1 MKSFGIL
8 RTNPGLTTN
17 IKIMVDSKYGL
28 SLDSI
33 NSSPE
38 LSSMKFKKVDF
49 NKSNYYDELIPYFY
63 DGLPAET
70 AYTIKYDD
78 DSYTMTTDF
87 ANQYDEIYQYG
98 ARNIVNNKSYEEEY
112 EYFAPL
118 YVRKKNLPN
127 NFIIFRVD
135 GTGIGKLGRENFKD
149 EVVSKLK
156 TVKLFDL
163 TKKTSLG
170 EWLRMNIDDNEF
182 FPETPFEMSF
192 QRLEFSKWNGIEY
205 RSGGY
210 ISKSLFLDDVLE
222 EEKEIFEME
231 KFIFDG
237 YKNNKV
243 VFPNILN
250 LSFLFDD
257 TPSDEQGLRKWSMNR
272 YYGFYIDN
280 MERVSNISP
289 YSPPAIKS
297 GFTIIDG
304 NILHSNDGDPFVNGW
319 TENTPMHVEFDG
331 TYYKVE
337 KFTVDLPK
345 IFTPVKVSSTN
356 SLPKKPSIPKKGGP
370 LTQAPVV
377 MTNINNYIVPD
388 GYISDDNV
396 LQTVDK
402 WRIISDINLVGKQS
416 KINSNIGKIGTDKKL
431 VRFDG
436 TFFDIEDFD
445 RSDVWIIEVDGIYHN
460 LVRQLDGSIMLSTDY
475 GFEFSK
481 DFFRYFVNRNV
492 SGYTTTVS
500 IKVDANNTPKS
511 FPIYRLN
518 FSDVKDFDTR
528 IVDTEPSKFE
538 YDVNDEI
545 VYTDETKL
553 YFTDHNSSTLPRQ
566 LDDFVYKDKVVN
578 IPVSSE
584 YTSNQETFKVTGGQ
598 LSPIWRKNP
607 VYCRW
612 SYEGSLSANDYPYI
626 LNNSLLFESH
636 NRTTNTFD
644 PNPNRAERNLDYFYT
659 INSSSPKYSH
669 HTLHIEKSDIYG
681 IDTRFDFRHDSY
693 EGLTKYV
700 AGTTSVAVDYDYFS
714 TILNLKSA
722 FDNGRTIK
730 NTKKYSTFISGDNS
744 TPNYTLFRGIKF
756 SLYDINNIK
765 TDQNGQIE
773 TINTTNKNT
782 FENYKFSIVLT
793 AADNGMQWDIIDRWK
808 MDRKYLKGD
817 IVIHDDIL
825 YIAANDTICD
835 SPSVLRWGREE
846 VADTQNPTGLIY
858 SKYLLKPA
866 PYNML
871 AYTTTSPA
879 DKVPFRV
886 WENYDSNIT
895 KAGNDWL
902 IYQPNDEAAIEI
914 FGSIF
919 WSPLDEL
926 ETKYNNRNVVYK
938 DGDYYR
944 FDEVGSIS
952 FWNPLYAI
960 RLTVVSGDPDNKSE
974 RRGYSAGI
982 IVLYNKSFYKSK
994 KNNNM
999 YPPENQNYWE
1009 KIDYEFK
1016 NSKWKPVPVWIPNTQ
1031 YTKDSYVIHNGTLY
1045 KADTVDNVIP
1055 FNTIPNKSKLWT
1067 RMYSLGTSTNIIYGR
1082 KYNSI
1087 ILHNGEYYRIVN
1099 NPNASTLD
1107 NGIKIYINH
1116 RYKNVLVN
1124 IYVNDNT
1131 IPNLK
1136 NSNRDQMYTSINKKL
1151 TAKNFIESLNNLT
1164 LRNGF
1169 SDYIKYVV
1177 IDENGIKKQYGYGSN
1192 LTKLPHL
1199 LLAERPEQVLVKVDS
1214 LEVIPINETKLKPK
1228 KTLIDG
1234 RITEITQLNHFN
1246 NTHVA
1251 VDILQ
1256 TNDTPSVIKNYS
1268 GMTSLSD
1275 NVIFRFSGNYM
1286 PLFYDVQLFNTDNS
1300 IEYKRIDLIFEISC
1314 KQNVNFKFDVNGTK
1328 LMNSYDILPGASF
1341 SNTFDYYTQIVP
1353 ILNDNVTDVEFLYEV
1368 LDKSREKRRIG
1379 EILDLDDDSFNKNDS
1394 IWYDMGHN
1402 EGMATLVPGT
1412 ASPVHRTSDLY
1423 PGNHFEFF
1431 GSNNLVSIMETSTPS
1446 DNALSF
1452 EFFIKFSDVDTLSV
1466 FMGNGKLFFGVQGKR
1481 VFMKNDFEDGTSKAI
1496 YTDPVLENDVWY
1508 HIVFSRSYSDGV
1520 TTAAVFIDG
1529 RNAVATDS
1537 ATGLKYDFM
1546 IKHDKKYELVN
1557 TSKIEYVI
1565 GGSKPGMQNEY
1576 TTTTT
1581 INTATIISTPIGGG
1595 LRQIISVV
1603 VTGNYST
1610 LTKGTYLDFTY
1621 GVSGFNLT
1629 THWTGTVDSV
1639 SYDPGTNKTTI
1650 LPYFGST
1657 IPTHTTINNTGNRT
1671 VIFGTPK
1678 TSYTFSGCISSIR
1691 LYDRVLGESEVREYF
1706 VAEHKTLSIKY
1717 RATEGDIKLEL
1728 HTDEPRLILNIETDP
1743 SISYYNLQVGAT
1755 GGNTPYMFSVNGGQY
1770 SYTPTYFTN
1779 LQKNTT
1785 LNVTVKDFIG
1795 LTSSAGYY
1803 TVNGDINSI
1812 YEFSGAITY

>member
-17 IKIMVDSKYGL
+17 IKIMVDSKYGM

-70 AYTIKYDD
+70 AYAIKYDD

-135 GTGIGKLGRENFKD
+135 GPGIGKLGRENFKD

-257 TPSDEQGLRKWSMNR
+257 TPADEQGLRKWSMNR

-289 YSPPAIKS
+289 YSPPALKS

-370 LTQAPVV
+370 VTQAPVV

-431 VRFDG
+431 IRFDG

-722 FDNGRTIK
+722 FDNGETLK
-730 NTKKYSTFISGDNS
+730 NTKKYSSFVSGDNS
-744 TPNYTLFRGIKF
+744 TPNHTLFRGIKF
-756 SLYDINNIK
+756 SLYDVDNIK

-835 SPSVLRWGREE
+835 SPSVIRLGREE
-846 VADTQNPTGLIY
+846 VAITTQNPTGLIY

-871 AYTTTSPA
+871 AYTSNDPYSLN
-879 DKVPFRV
+879 PFRV
-886 WENYDSNIT
+886 ETEEKYDINPANT
-895 KAGNDWL
+895 GNDWL
-902 IYQPNDEAAIEI
+902 IYQPNDESANEI
-914 FGSIF
+914 YGSIF

-926 ETKYNNRNVVYK
+926 ETNYKNGYVVYK

-960 RLTVVSGDPDNKSE
+960 RLTVVSGNQKNMPE

-982 IVLYNKSFYKSK
+982 IVLYNKSFYQSK
-994 KNNNM
+994 KDNNM
-999 YPPENQNYWE
+999 YPPEDQKYWE

-1016 NSKWKPVPVWIPNTQ
+1016 NSKWKPVPVWITNLQ
-1031 YTKDSYVIHNGTLY
+1031 YNNDSYVVHNGTLY
-1045 KADTVDNVIP
+1045 KAVTTDNVIP
-1055 FNTIPNKSKLWT
+1055 FNTIPNKSKLWV
-1067 RMYSLGTSTNIIYGR
+1067 RMYSLDASTNIIYGR

-1087 ILHNGEYYRIVN
+1087 IQHNGEYYRIVN

-1177 IDENGIKKQYGYGSN
+1177 IDENGIKKQYGYASN

-1234 RITEITQLNHFN
+1234 KITEITQLNHFN

-1256 TNDTPSVIKNYS
+1256 TNDTPNVIKNYS
-1268 GMTSLSD
+1268 GMVSLSD

-1300 IEYKRIDLIFEISC
+1300 VEYKRIDLMFEISC

-1328 LMNSYDILPGASF
+1328 LMNSYEILPGASF

-1353 ILNDNVTDVEFLYEV
+1353 ILNDNVTGVEFLYEV

-1402 EGMATLVPGT
+1402 EGMATLVSGT

-1431 GSNNLVSIMETSTPS
+1431 GSNNSIMETSTAD

-1452 EFFIKFSDVDTLSV
+1452 EFFIKFLDVDTLSV
-1466 FMGNGKLFFGVQGKR
+1466 FMGNGTLFFGVEGKR
-1481 VFMKNDFEDGTSKAI
+1481 AFMKNNFDENGTITKFAI
-1496 YTDPVLENDVWY
+1496 YSDPVLEKDVWY

-1520 TTAAVFIDG
+1520 TTATVFIDG
-1529 RNAVATDS
+1529 RNAIATDS
-1537 ATGLKYDFM
+1537 PNSSPNSLTYDFM
-1546 IKHDKKYELVN
+1546 TSNGIPGQKNVDYIRVTTADGIK
-1557 TSKIEYVI
+1557 YVI
-1565 GGSKPGMQNEY
+1565 GGSKPGMQND
-1576 TTTTT
+1576 
-1581 INTATIISTPIGGG
+1581 NT
-1595 LRQIISVV
+1595 L
-1603 VTGNYST
+1603 
-1610 LTKGTYLDFTY
+1610 
-1621 GVSGFNLT
+1621 
-1629 THWTGTVDSV
+1629 
-1639 SYDPGTNKTTI
+1639 
-1650 LPYFGST
+1650 LP
-1657 IPTHTTINNTGNRT
+1657 
-1671 VIFGTPK
+1671 
-1678 TSYTFSGCISSIR
+1678 TSYTFRGFISSVR

-1755 GGNTPYMFSVNGGQY
+1755 GGNTPYMFSVNGQPY
-1770 SYTPTYFTN
+1770 SYTPTGLTN

>member
-8 RTNPGLTTN
+8 RTNTGLTTN

-205 RSGGY
+205 KSGGY

-243 VFPNILN
+243 VFPNIMN

-257 TPSDEQGLRKWSMNR
+257 TPADEQGLRKWSMNR

-289 YSPPAIKS
+289 YLPPALKS

-319 TENTPMHVEFDG
+319 TENTPMYVEFDG

-370 LTQAPVV
+370 VTQASVV

-396 LQTVDK
+396 LKTVDK
-402 WRIISDINLVGKQS
+402 WKIISDIKLVGKQS
-416 KINSNIGKIGTDKKL
+416 KINSNIGKIGTDKKII
-431 VRFDG
+431 RFDG

-700 AGTTSVAVDYDYFS
+700 VGTTSVAVDYDYFS

-730 NTKKYSTFISGDNS
+730 NTKKYSTFISADNS

-817 IVIHDDIL
+817 IVTYDDVL
-825 YIAANDTICD
+825 YIAANDTMCD
-835 SPSVLRWGREE
+835 TPSVLRWGREE
-846 VADTQNPTGLIY
+846 VVITTQNPTGLTY

-871 AYTTTSPA
+871 AYKAEDDANKSQ
-879 DKVPFRV
+879 FRV
-886 WENYDSNIT
+886 EYYDSNLT

-902 IYQPNDEAAIEI
+902 IYQPNDEKPNDEI
-914 FGSIF
+914 HGSIF
-919 WSPLDEL
+919 WSPFDEL
-926 ETKYNNRNVVYK
+926 INKYENGYVVYK
-938 DGDYYR
+938 DGDYYT
-944 FDEVGSIS
+944 FDNSPSIS

-960 RLTVVSGDPDNKSE
+960 RLTLVSGDTNNRSE
-974 RRGYSAGI
+974 RRGYSSGI
-982 IVLYNKSFYKSK
+982 IVLYNKSFYQSIKD
-994 KNNNM
+994 NNM
-999 YPPENQNYWE
+999 YPPENEKFWK
-1009 KIDYEFK
+1009 KIDYDFTK
-1016 NSKWKPVPVWIPNTQ
+1016 SKWKLIPVWIPNMQ
-1031 YTKDSYVIHNGTLY
+1031 YEHNSYVVHNSILY
-1045 KADTVDNVIP
+1045 KAADTTGKVIT
-1055 FNTIPNKSKLWT
+1055 FNILPNKSKLWK
-1067 RMYSLGTSTNIIYGR
+1067 RVYSLVASTSFVYGR
-1082 KYNSI
+1082 KSNSI

-1116 RYKNVLVN
+1116 RYKNILVN

-1136 NSNRDQMYTSINKKL
+1136 NSNRDQMYNSINKKL

-1164 LRNGF
+1164 LKNGF

-1177 IDENGIKKQYGYGSN
+1177 IYENGIKKQYGYGSN

-1214 LEVIPINETKLKPK
+1214 LEIIPINESKLKPK
-1228 KTLIDG
+1228 RSLNDG
-1234 RITEITQLNHFN
+1234 RITESLQLNHFN
-1246 NTHVA
+1246 NTHMA
-1251 VDILQ
+1251 VDIIQ
-1256 TNDTPSVIKNYS
+1256 TNDTPNVIKNYN

-1300 IEYKRIDLIFEISC
+1300 IEYKRIDLTFEISC
-1314 KQNVNFKFDVNGTK
+1314 KQNVNFKFNVNGENLQK
-1328 LMNSYDILPGASF
+1328 SYDILPGVSF

-1353 ILNDNVTDVEFLYEV
+1353 ILNENIPDVEFLYEV

-1402 EGMATLVPGT
+1402 EGMATLFPGT
-1412 ASPVHRTSDLY
+1412 ASPVHRTSDFY
-1423 PGNHFEFF
+1423 PGNHFEFY
-1431 GSNNLVSIMETSTPS
+1431 GSNNSIMETSTAD

-1452 EFFIKFSDVDTLSV
+1452 EFFIKFLDVDTLSV
-1466 FMGNGKLFFGVQGKR
+1466 FMGNGTLFFGVEGKR
-1481 VFMKNDFEDGTSKAI
+1481 AFMKNNFDENGIITPSAI
-1496 YTDPVLENDVWY
+1496 YSDPVLEKDVWY

-1520 TTAAVFIDG
+1520 TTATVFIDG
-1529 RNAVATDS
+1529 RNAIATYSPNILTYSFMTSNGIPGQKNVDYIRVT
-1537 ATGLKYDFM
+1537 TGGG
-1546 IKHDKKYELVN
+1546 IK
-1557 TSKIEYVI
+1557 YVI
-1565 GGSKPGMQNEY
+1565 GGSNPGMQND
-1576 TTTTT
+1576 
-1581 INTATIISTPIGGG
+1581 NTP
-1595 LRQIISVV
+1595 L
-1603 VTGNYST
+1603 
-1610 LTKGTYLDFTY
+1610 
-1621 GVSGFNLT
+1621 
-1629 THWTGTVDSV
+1629 
-1639 SYDPGTNKTTI
+1639 
-1650 LPYFGST
+1650 
-1657 IPTHTTINNTGNRT
+1657 
-1671 VIFGTPK
+1671 

-1728 HTDEPRLILNIETDP
+1728 HTDEPRLILDIQTDP

>member
-304 NILHSNDGDPFVNGW
+304 NILHSTAGDPFVNGW
-319 TENTPMHVEFDG
+319 TENTPMYVEFDG

-436 TFFDIEDFD
+436 AFFDIEDFD

-700 AGTTSVAVDYDYFS
+700 AGTTSVTVDYDYFS

-793 AADNGMQWDIIDRWK
+793 AADNGIQWDIIDRWK

-846 VADTQNPTGLIY
+846 VASTNQNPTGLTY

-886 WENYDSNIT
+886 WKYYDSNIT

-926 ETKYNNRNVVYK
+926 ETKYNNRHVVYK

-944 FDEVGSIS
+944 FDKVGSIS

-960 RLTVVSGDPDNKSE
+960 RLTDISGDPNNKSE

-1228 KTLIDG
+1228 KTLING

-1300 IEYKRIDLIFEISC
+1300 IEYKRIDLMFEISC

-1353 ILNDNVTDVEFLYEV
+1353 ILNYNVTGVEFLYEV

-1446 DNALSF
+1446 DNSLSF
-1452 EFFIKFSDVDTLSV
+1452 EFFIKFSDVTTLSS
-1466 FMGNGKLFFGVQGKR
+1466 FMGNGKLFFGVEGNR
-1481 VFMKNDFEDGTSKAI
+1481 AFMKNDFEDGTSKAI

-1508 HIVFSRSYSDGV
+1508 HLVFCRSYDGYI
-1520 TTAAVFIDG
+1520 TNTSIFLDG
-1529 RNAVATDS
+1529 RNAVATAS
-1537 ATGLKYDFM
+1537 PPSPPGLAYNFM
-1546 IKHDKKYELVN
+1546 IYNGNFGQYDKKYELVN

-1565 GGSKPGMQNEY
+1565 GGSKPGMQNY
-1576 TTTTT
+1576 PPPL
-1581 INTATIISTPIGGG
+1581 TAP
-1595 LRQIISVV
+1595 
-1603 VTGNYST
+1603 NYA
-1610 LTKGTYLDFTY
+1610 
-1621 GVSGFNLT
+1621 
-1629 THWTGTVDSV
+1629 
-1639 SYDPGTNKTTI
+1639 
-1650 LPYFGST
+1650 
-1657 IPTHTTINNTGNRT
+1657 
-1671 VIFGTPK
+1671 
-1678 TSYTFSGCISSIR
+1678 FSGCISSIR

-1728 HTDEPRLILNIETDP
+1728 HTDEPRLILNIQTDP
-1743 SISYYNLQVGAT
+1743 SISSYNLQVGAT

>member
-1 MKSFGIL
+1 
-8 RTNPGLTTN
+8 
-17 IKIMVDSKYGL
+17 MVDSKYGL

-63 DGLPAET
+63 DGLPAES

-135 GTGIGKLGRENFKD
+135 GPGIGKLGRENFKD

-205 RSGGY
+205 KSGGY
-210 ISKSLFLDDVLE
+210 ISKSLFFDDVLE

-243 VFPNILN
+243 VFPNIMN

-257 TPSDEQGLRKWSMNR
+257 TPADEQGLRKWSMNR

-289 YSPPAIKS
+289 YSSPALKS

-370 LTQAPVV
+370 VTQAPVV

-475 GFEFSK
+475 GFEFGK

-500 IKVDANNTPKS
+500 IKVDTNNTPKS

-626 LNNSLLFESH
+626 LNNSLVFESH

-700 AGTTSVAVDYDYFS
+700 AGTTSLSVDYDYFS

-817 IVIHDDIL
+817 IVINDDIL

-835 SPSVLRWGREE
+835 SPSVIRLGR
-846 VADTQNPTGLIY
+846 DDNNTY
-858 SKYLLKPA
+858 FKYYLKPA

-871 AYTTTSPA
+871 AYTSYDSA
-879 DKVPFRV
+879 ILRPFRV
-886 WENYDSNIT
+886 ETEKKYDINPSNT
-895 KAGNDWL
+895 GNDWL
-902 IYQPNDEAAIEI
+902 IYQPNDESISEI
-914 FGSIF
+914 SGSIF

-926 ETKYNNRNVVYK
+926 DNNYVNGNVVYK
-938 DGDYYR
+938 DGDYYT
-944 FDEVGSIS
+944 FDDSASIS

-960 RLTVVSGDPDNKSE
+960 RLTEVSGDTTKSE
-974 RRGYSAGI
+974 RRGYSADI

-999 YPPENQNYWE
+999 YPPENQKYWE

-1016 NSKWKPVPVWIPNTQ
+1016 NSKWKPVPVWIPNKQ
-1031 YTKDSYVIHNGTLY
+1031 YTKDSYVIYNGTLY
-1045 KADTVDNVIP
+1045 KTDTTDNVIP
-1055 FNTIPNKSKLWT
+1055 FNTIPNKSKLWV
-1067 RMYSLGTSTNIIYGR
+1067 RLYSLGASTNIIYGR

-1116 RYKNVLVN
+1116 RYKNILVN

-1268 GMTSLSD
+1268 GMVSLSD

-1300 IEYKRIDLIFEISC
+1300 IEYKRIDLMFEISC

-1353 ILNDNVTDVEFLYEV
+1353 ILNENIQDIEFLYEV

-1394 IWYDMGHN
+1394 IWYDMGHH

-1412 ASPVHRTSDLY
+1412 ASPVHRTSDIY
-1423 PGNHFEFF
+1423 PGNYFEFF
-1431 GSNNLVSIMETSTPS
+1431 GSNNLVSIMKTFTPN

-1452 EFFIKFSDVDTLSV
+1452 EFFIKFSDVNTLSS
-1466 FMGNGKLFFGVQGKR
+1466 FMGNGKLFFGVEGNR
-1481 VFMKNDFEDGTSKAI
+1481 AFMKNDFDDGTSKAI

-1508 HIVFSRSYSDGV
+1508 HILFSRSYSDGV
-1520 TTAAVFIDG
+1520 TTAAIFIDG
-1529 RNAVATDS
+1529 RNAIATDLPT
-1537 ATGLKYDFM
+1537 TGLTYNFM
-1546 IKHDKKYELVN
+1546 IFNGNLGQYDKKYELVN

-1565 GGSKPGMQNEY
+1565 GGSVPGMEND
-1576 TTTTT
+1576 
-1581 INTATIISTPIGGG
+1581 
-1595 LRQIISVV
+1595 
-1603 VTGNYST
+1603 T
-1610 LTKGTYLDFTY
+1610 LPLQSPSFA
-1621 GVSGFNLT
+1621 
-1629 THWTGTVDSV
+1629 
-1639 SYDPGTNKTTI
+1639 
-1650 LPYFGST
+1650 
-1657 IPTHTTINNTGNRT
+1657 
-1671 VIFGTPK
+1671 
-1678 TSYTFSGCISSIR
+1678 FSGCISSIR
-1691 LYDRVLGESEVREYF
+1691 LYDRVLGESEIREYF
-1706 VAEHKTLSIKY
+1706 MKEHKTLSIKY

-1755 GGNTPYMFSVNGGQY
+1755 GGNTPYMFSVNGQPY

-1803 TVNGDINSI
+1803 TVNGDISSI

>member
-38 LSSMKFKKVDF
+38 LSSTKFKKVDF

-63 DGLPAET
+63 DGLPSET

-78 DSYTMTTDF
+78 DSYTMTMDF
-87 ANQYDEIYQYG
+87 ADQYDEIYQYG

-118 YVRKKNLPN
+118 YVRKKNLPK

-135 GTGIGKLGRENFKD
+135 GPGIGKLGRENFKN
-149 EVVSKLK
+149 EIISKLK

-163 TKKTSLG
+163 TKKTALG
-170 EWLRMNIDDNEF
+170 EWLSMNIDDNEF

-205 RSGGY
+205 KSGGY

-257 TPSDEQGLRKWSMNR
+257 TPADEQGLRKWSMNR
-272 YYGFYIDN
+272 YYGFYIDD

-289 YSPPAIKS
+289 YSPPSLKS

-304 NILHSNDGDPFVNGW
+304 NILHSDDGDPFVDGW
-319 TENTPMHVEFDG
+319 KENSPMYVEFDG

-337 KFTVDLPK
+337 KFTVELPSV
-345 IFTPVKVSSTN
+345 ITPITMSTTN
-356 SLPKKPSIPKKGGP
+356 SAPKKPSIPKKGGP
-370 LTQAPVV
+370 VTVSSVV
-377 MTNINNYIVPD
+377 MSNIDNSTIIPD
-388 GYISDDNV
+388 GYISDDNFS
-396 LQTVDK
+396 QTIDK
-402 WRIISDINLVGKQS
+402 WRIISDINLVGKES
-416 KINSNIGKIGTDKKL
+416 KINSNVGTIGTDKKL
-431 VRFDG
+431 RRFDG

-460 LVRQLDGSIMLSTDY
+460 LVRQSDGSIMLSTDY
-475 GFEFSK
+475 GFEFGK
-481 DFFRYFVNRNV
+481 DFFRYFVNRNIP
-492 SGYTTTVS
+492 GYTTTVS
-500 IKVDANNTPKS
+500 IKVDSNNTPKS

-518 FSDVKDFDTR
+518 FSDIKDFDTR

-553 YFTDHNSSTLPRQ
+553 YFTDQNSSTLPKQ
-566 LDDFVYKDKVVN
+566 LDDFIYKDKVVN

-612 SYEGSLSANDYPYI
+612 CYDGSLSANDYPYI
-626 LNNSLLFESH
+626 LNNSLKFESH

-644 PNPNRAERNLDYFYT
+644 PNPNRFERNLDYFYT

-681 IDTRFDFRHDSY
+681 IDKRFDFRHDSY

-700 AGTTSVAVDYDYFS
+700 VGTTSVSIDYDYFS

-722 FDNGRTIK
+722 FDNGKTIK
-730 NTKKYSTFISGDNS
+730 NTKKYSMFISGDNS
-744 TPNYTLFRGIKF
+744 TPNNTLFRGIKF
-756 SLYDINNIK
+756 SLYDVNNIK

-773 TINTTNKNT
+773 TINTTNNNT

-793 AADNGMQWDIIDRWK
+793 AQDNGMQWDIIDRWK
-808 MDRKYLKGD
+808 MDRKYKKGD
-817 IVIHDDIL
+817 IVIYDDVL

-835 SPSVLRWGREE
+835 SPSVIRWGRED
-846 VADTQNPTGLIY
+846 VAITNENPTGLIY

-871 AYTTTSPA
+871 AYKSTDA
-879 DKVPFRV
+879 ANKAQFRV
-886 WENYDSNIT
+886 EYYDNNPANT
-895 KAGNDWL
+895 GNDWL
-902 IYQPNDEAAIEI
+902 IYQPNDELANEI
-914 FGSIF
+914 YGSIF

-926 ETKYNNRNVVYK
+926 ETNYKNGNVVYK
-938 DGDYYR
+938 DGDYYT
-944 FDEVGSIS
+944 FNEVGSIS

-960 RLTVVSGDPDNKSE
+960 RLTDVAGDPTKSE

-982 IVLYNKSFYKSK
+982 IVLYNKFFYKSK
-994 KNNNM
+994 VNNNM
-999 YPPENQNYWE
+999 YPPENQKYWE
-1009 KIDYEFK
+1009 KIDYDFI
-1016 NSKWKPVPVWIPNTQ
+1016 NSKWRPVPVWIPNLQ
-1031 YTKDSYVIHNGTLY
+1031 YNNDSYVVHNSTLY
-1045 KADTVDNVIP
+1045 KAVTTDKVVP
-1055 FNTIPNKSKLWT
+1055 FNTIPGKSKLWT
-1067 RMYSLGTSTNIIYGR
+1067 RLYSLVASTSIVYGR

-1087 ILHNGEYYRIVN
+1087 IQHNGEYYRIVN
-1099 NPNASTLD
+1099 NPNGSTLD

-1116 RYKNVLVN
+1116 KYKNVLIN

-1151 TAKNFIESLNNLT
+1151 TAKNFIDSINNLT

-1169 SDYIKYVV
+1169 SDYIRYVV
-1177 IDENGIKKQYGYGSN
+1177 IDKNGIKKQYGYGSN

-1199 LLAERPEQVLVKVDS
+1199 LLAERPEQILIKVDS
-1214 LEVIPINETKLKPK
+1214 LEVIPINESKLKPK
-1228 KTLIDG
+1228 KTLSDG
-1234 RITEITQLNHFN
+1234 KITEISQLNHFN
-1246 NTHVA
+1246 NTHHA

-1256 TNDTPSVIKNYS
+1256 TNDVPNVIKNYS
-1268 GMTSLSD
+1268 GMSPISD

-1300 IEYKRIDLIFEISC
+1300 IEYKRIDLMFEISC
-1314 KQNVNFKFDVNGTK
+1314 KQNINFRFDINGNK
-1328 LMNSYDILPGASF
+1328 SMNSYEILPGASF

-1353 ILNDNVTDVEFLYEV
+1353 ILNNNFPNIDFLYEV
-1368 LDKSREKRRIG
+1368 TDKSREKRRIG
-1379 EILDLDDDSFNKNDS
+1379 EILDLDDDSYNKNDS

-1402 EGMATLVPGT
+1402 EGFATLVPGT
-1412 ASPVHRTSDLY
+1412 ASPVYRTSDLY

-1431 GSNNLVSIMETSTPS
+1431 GNSNLVSLINTSTPI

-1452 EFFIKFSDVDTLSV
+1452 EFFIKFSDVDTLSS
-1466 FMGNGKLFFGVQGKR
+1466 FMGNGKLVFGVEGKR
-1481 VFMKNDFEDGTSKAI
+1481 AFMKNEFLYEDLNAITPFSPKAI

-1508 HIVFSRSYSDGV
+1508 HLVFCRSNDGNFSN
-1520 TTAAVFIDG
+1520 TSIFLDG

-1537 ATGLKYDFM
+1537 PTGLTYEFIMTDGKPGHNDRN
-1546 IKHDKKYELVN
+1546 YELVT
-1557 TSKIEYVI
+1557 TSGSIKYVI
-1565 GGSKPGMQNEY
+1565 GGSIPGMEN
-1576 TTTTT
+1576 
-1581 INTATIISTPIGGG
+1581 NNLPLTA
-1595 LRQIISVV
+1595 
-1603 VTGNYST
+1603 
-1610 LTKGTYLDFTY
+1610 
-1621 GVSGFNLT
+1621 
-1629 THWTGTVDSV
+1629 
-1639 SYDPGTNKTTI
+1639 
-1650 LPYFGST
+1650 PY
-1657 IPTHTTINNTGNRT
+1657 
-1671 VIFGTPK
+1671 
-1678 TSYTFSGCISSIR
+1678 YAFSGCISSIR
-1691 LYDRVLGESEVREYF
+1691 LYDRVLSEEEAREYF
-1706 VAEHKTLSIKY
+1706 ISEHKTLSIKY

-1728 HTDEPRLILNIETDP
+1728 HTDEPKLILNIEDDP

-1755 GGNTPYMFSVNGGQY
+1755 GGNTPYMFSVNGSQY

-1803 TVNGDINSI
+1803 TINGDINSM
-1812 YEFSGAITY
+1812 YEFNGTITY